1 MNYKEANTLLLNG
14 QKLDKEGV
22 KKFCTEVINNP
33 DKPAWLKSVAN
44 FLCSWNDDSANIVL
58 RTSGSTGSPKRIV
71 VKKQHMVNSAAKTG
85 EFLGL
90 QSGDKALAC
99 LSADFIAGKMMFVR
113 SMVLGLDLTMVEPAG
128 NPLKDIDD
136 DFAFAA
142 MVPLQVYQI
151 LQSDNGEQKLN
162 RIKKLI
168 IGGGPVADGLRERI
182 KKLTNSTYSTYGMT
196 ETVTHIAM
204 EILNGPAAD
213 GFLHTL
219 PGVEI
224 STGENDKLVVYAP
237 DIADEPV
244 RTNDIALKVSK
255 SVFKIA
261 GRFDNMIITGGM
273 KVFPELVEK
282 KIDKL
287 IDKRFMI
294 TSVDDVKL
302 GKKVII
308 VIEDEKWLQADVV
321 RLVQQLS
328 KVLDTHEKPKTI
340 WFLPKFP
347 KTDNGKIKRNE
358 VKKIIENS
366 R

>member
-14 QKLDKEGV
+14 KKLDKQGI
-22 KKFCTEVINNP
+22 KKFCSEVIDNP
-33 DKPAWLKSVAN
+33 DQPVWLQSAAQ
-44 FLCSWNDDSANIVL
+44 FLCSWNDDSAEIEL
-58 RTSGSTGSPKRIV
+58 HTSGSTGNPKRIL
-71 VKKQHMVNSAAKTG
+71 VKKQQMVNSAVKTG

-113 SMVLGLDLTMVEPAG
+113 AMVLGLDLTMVEPAG
-128 NPLKDIDD
+128 NPLKNIDD

-151 LQSDNGEQKLN
+151 LQNEDGEQKLN

-168 IGGGPVADGLRERI
+168 VGGGPVADGLRERI
-182 KKLTNSTYSTYGMT
+182 KKLTNHTYSTYGMT

-204 EILNGPAAD
+204 EILNGPNAD

-224 STGENDKLVVYAP
+224 STGENDKLIIYAP
-237 DIADEPV
+237 DIADKPV
-244 RTNDIALKVSK
+244 RTNDIALMVSAT
-255 SVFKIA
+255 VFKIA
-261 GRFDNMIITGGM
+261 GRFDNIIITGGV

-287 IDKRFMI
+287 IDKRFII
-294 TSVDDVKL
+294 TSVEDAKL
-302 GKKVII
+302 GQKII
-308 VIEDEKWLQADVV
+308 LVIEDEKWPQSDVDK
-321 RLVQQLS
+321 LVQKLS
-328 KVLDTHEKPKTI
+328 KILDTYEKPKTL
-340 WFLPKFP
+340 WFIPHFP
-347 KTDNGKIKRNE
+347 TTENGKIKRKE
-358 VKKIIENS
+358 VKKIIENN